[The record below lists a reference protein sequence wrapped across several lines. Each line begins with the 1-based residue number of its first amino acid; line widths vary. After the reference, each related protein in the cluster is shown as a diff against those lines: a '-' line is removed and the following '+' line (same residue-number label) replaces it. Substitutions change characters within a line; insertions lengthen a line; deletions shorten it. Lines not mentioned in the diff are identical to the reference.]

1 MREGGLKIFPV
12 FVRDTRAKFEK
23 QGGRTRDPRQ
33 GLSRYES
40 LPQPTLIVCLQTN
53 LDVNPGSATSP
64 RVVTAGLSYGNI
76 PSALDTPANVKRVAL
91 KADPA
96 LLTCFD
102 PADKELYDLWA
113 PQQR

>member
-1 MREGGLKIFPV
+1 M
-12 FVRDTRAKFEK
+12 
-23 QGGRTRDPRQ
+23 
-33 GLSRYES
+33 YES
-40 LPQPTLIVCLQTN
+40 LQEAMLNVALQTN
-53 LDVNPGSATSP
+53 ADVNPGSAASP
-64 RVVTAGLSYGNI
+64 RVLTAGLSYGSI
-76 PSALDTPANVKRVAL
+76 QSALDTPATIKRVAL

>member
-1 MREGGLKIFPV
+1 MSTPGTPEQSFR
-12 FVRDTRAKFEK
+12 
-23 QGGRTRDPRQ
+23 
-33 GLSRYES
+33 SRVMAYTT
-40 LPQPTLIVCLQTN
+40 PDKTN
-53 LDVNPGSATSP
+53 ADIGPGSATSP
-64 RVVTAGLSYGNI
+64 RIVTGGLSYGSI
-76 PSALDTPANVKRVAL
+76 PSASDTPASVKRAVL

>member
-1 MREGGLKIFPV
+1 MLN
-12 FVRDTRAKFEK
+12 
-23 QGGRTRDPRQ
+23 
-33 GLSRYES
+33 
-40 LPQPTLIVCLQTN
+40 VCSQTN
-53 LDVNPGSATSP
+53 TDVNPGSATSP
-64 RVVTAGLSYGNI
+64 HILTPGLSYGNI
-76 PSALDTPANVKRVAL
+76 PSALDTPAAAKRVAL